1 MYICNTEMFFK
12 EGTVILYYTDKT
24 NDSIRE
30 TQEKQQFED
39 DL

>member
-1 MYICNTEMFFK
+1 MIFK
-12 EGTVILYYTDKT
+12 EGAVILYYTDKT